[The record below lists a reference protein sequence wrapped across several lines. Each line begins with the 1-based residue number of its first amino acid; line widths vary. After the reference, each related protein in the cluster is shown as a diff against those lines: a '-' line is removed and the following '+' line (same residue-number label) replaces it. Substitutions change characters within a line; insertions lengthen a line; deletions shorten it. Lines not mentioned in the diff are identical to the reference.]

1 MTRVTTNTITIPF
14 YSDPGHGWAKVHKD
28 FLAELGIE
36 NKITAFSY
44 QRGDYAYL
52 EEDCDVSTLYKAAQ
66 AKGIGIKW
74 KQMKP
79 AENESR
85 IRSYDMYETPNG
97 IMYRYEFDAA

>member
-1 MTRVTTNTITIPF
+1 MVQKPVNNREQQLLPF
-14 YSDPGHGWAKVHKD
+14 ASPSPDPEHWHVIYRHVP
-28 FLAELGIE
+28 L
-36 NKITAFSY
+36 
-44 QRGDYAYL
+44 
-52 EEDCDVSTLYKAAQ
+52 
-66 AKGIGIKW
+66 GIGIKW